1 MAKKITQD
9 TPTTPPQPWER
20 QERETPKAFDAFVV
34 YRDMDPQERSGLK
47 VAGIVGKSWS
57 LMQQWSRKYGWVER
71 AAAWDEEQDRIKREA
86 AQREQ
91 IEAIKQMRKR
101 HTKVAVKMIDKAEA
115 AIDEILAG
123 EIKPADIPRIVD
135 IATKLERISRGDVG
149 EVVEERHGESVAPA
163 VTFYMPDNNRD
174 KAGDDDEEE

>member
-9 TPTTPPQPWER
+9 TPTTPPKPWER

-34 YRDMDPQERSGLK
+34 YRDMNPQERSGAK
-47 VAGIVGKSWS
+47 VAVAVGKSWS
-57 LMQQWSRKYGWVER
+57 LMQQWCRKYGWVER
-71 AAAWDEEQDRIKREA
+71 AAAWDEEQDRIKREI

-91 IEAIKQMRKR
+91 VEAIKEMRKR

-123 EIKPADIPRIVD
+123 EIKPADLPRIVD

-149 EVVEERHGESVAPA
+149 EVVEERQGESVAPA
-163 VTFYMPDNNRD
+163 VTFYIPDNKRD
-174 KAGDDDEEE
+174 NSGDDDEEE